1 MGKYRK
7 VQVVLVNE
15 EQAFIVRHEDN
26 ERRKEALPV
35 DILGREELIAQ
46 VLELLNTLSEVRSSC
61 TFALNGKWGA
71 GKTYIIKKLEQQL
84 HDYEDTGKFVTFH
97 YNCWQYNYYE
107 EPLVAIVAAMQD
119 S

>member
-1 MGKYRK
+1 M
-7 VQVVLVNE
+7 NE

-71 GKTYIIKKLEQQL
+71 GKTYIIKKWSSSYRITKTQENLSPFIITAGSIITTKSL
-84 HDYEDTGKFVTFH
+84 
-97 YNCWQYNYYE
+97 
-107 EPLVAIVAAMQD
+107 
-119 S
+119 